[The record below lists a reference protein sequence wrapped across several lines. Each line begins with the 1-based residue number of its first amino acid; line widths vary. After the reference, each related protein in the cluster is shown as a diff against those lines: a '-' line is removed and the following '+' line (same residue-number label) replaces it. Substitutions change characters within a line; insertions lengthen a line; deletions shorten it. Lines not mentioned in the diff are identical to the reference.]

1 MEGWVK
7 LHRKLIK
14 SDVFQ
19 NEKLL
24 KVFVWCMIKATRHSK
39 ELVVGANK
47 INLLPGQFV
56 TGRRKAAIELC
67 MKESTANNYL
77 KRLEAM
83 QMIHLNCNSRFT
95 IVTIENYSF
104 YQDDS
109 KKDDRKLTE
118 VEQKV
123 DTNKKEKKEKNNNNV
138 HFDAECEKI
147 WSLYPNKKGKAQA
160 IAKLPK
166 LIEKY
171 GYDAIENCVIAYANE
186 CKGKDIKYV
195 KHGSTFFNGGY
206 LDYLQIEAQ
215 EESSAPT
222 KGPYIDEE
230 TGEIIRR

>member
-1 MEGWVK
+1 MEGWIK

-14 SDVFQ
+14 SEVFE

-24 KVFVWCMIKATRHSK
+24 KVFVWCMIKATRYSK
-39 ELVVGANK
+39 EIVVGANK

-56 TGRRKAAIELC
+56 TGRRKAAMELG
-67 MKESTANNYL
+67 MKDSTANNYL

-83 QMIHLNCNSRFT
+83 QMIRLNCNNRFT
-95 IVTIENYSF
+95 VVTIENYSF

-118 VEQKV
+118 NEQKV
-123 DTNKKEKKEKNNNNV
+123 DTNKKVKKENNNNIYAQQV
-138 HFDAECEKI
+138 EQL

-171 GYDAIENCVIAYANE
+171 GYEAIENSVMTYANE
-186 CKGKDIKYV
+186 CKGKDVKYI
-195 KHGSTFFNGGY
+195 KHGSTFFNVGY
-206 LDYLQIEAQ
+206 LDYLQGTAQ
-215 EESSAPT
+215 EDNSGTS

>member
-1 MEGWVK
+1 MEGWVR

-14 SDVFQ
+14 SDVFE

-24 KVFVWCMIKATRHSK
+24 KVFIWCLLKASRFGN
-39 ELVVGANK
+39 EIVVGANK

-83 QMIHLNCNSRFT
+83 QMIELNCNSRFT
-95 IVTIENYSF
+95 TVTVVNYKL
-104 YQDDS
+104 YQGDS
-109 KKDDRKLTE
+109 KKVDRKLTE

-123 DTNKKEKKEKNNNNV
+123 DTNNKEKKEKNNNIYAQQV
-138 HFDAECEKI
+138 EQL

-160 IAKLPK
+160 ITKLPK
-166 LIEKY
+166 LIEEY
-171 GYDAIENCVIAYANE
+171 GYEAIENCVLVYANE
-186 CKGKDIKYV
+186 CKGKDAKYI

-206 LDYLQIEAQ
+206 LDYLQGTEQ
-215 EESSAPT
+215 EDSNATS

-230 TGEIIRR
+230 TGEVIRR

>member
-14 SDVFQ
+14 SEVFE

-39 ELVVGANK
+39 EQVVGANR

-56 TGRRKAAIELC
+56 TGRRKAAMELG

-109 KKDDRKLTE
+109 KKVDRKLTE
-118 VEQKV
+118 DEQKV
-123 DTNKKEKKEKNNNNV
+123 DTNKKVKKEKNNNICRFTPPTLEEV
-138 HFDAECEKI
+138 QLYCEERSNGIDHQRFIDFYSSKGWKVGNTKMKDWKAAI
-147 WSLYPNKKGKAQA
+147 RTWENRNKKSEPTTPNNAVNLDQN
-160 IAKLPK
+160 
-166 LIEKY
+166 
-171 GYDAIENCVIAYANE
+171 GYMPIDAI
-186 CKGKDIKYV
+186 
-195 KHGSTFFNGGY
+195 
-206 LDYLQIEAQ
+206 
-215 EESSAPT
+215 
-222 KGPYIDEE
+222 
-230 TGEIIRR
+230 

>member
-14 SDVFQ
+14 SEVFE

-24 KVFVWCMIKATRHSK
+24 KVFIWCMIKATRHNK
-39 ELVVGANK
+39 EQVVGANK

-56 TGRRKAAIELC
+56 TGRRKAAMELC

-83 QMIHLNCNSRFT
+83 QMIRLNCNSRFT
-95 IVTIENYSF
+95 VVTIDNYSF

-109 KKDDRKLTE
+109 KKVDKNLTE
-118 VEQKV
+118 NEQKV
-123 DTNKKEKKEKNNNNV
+123 DTNKKVKKEKNNNIYAQQV
-138 HFDAECEKI
+138 EQL

-160 IAKLPK
+160 IAKLPQ

-171 GYDAIENCVIAYANE
+171 GYEAIENSVLAYANE
-186 CKGKDIKYV
+186 CKGKDLKYI

-206 LDYLQIEAQ
+206 LDYLQGAAQ
-215 EESSAPT
+215 EDNNGTS